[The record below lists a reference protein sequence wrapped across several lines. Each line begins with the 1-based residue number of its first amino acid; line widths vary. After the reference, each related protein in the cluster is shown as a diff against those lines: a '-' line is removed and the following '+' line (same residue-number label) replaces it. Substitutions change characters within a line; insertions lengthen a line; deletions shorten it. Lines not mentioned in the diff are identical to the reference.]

1 MIKLLDILELNIQK
15 KPFIGRGGE
24 ANVYNFNKQS
34 DKVIKYQKGDT
45 FGMSDRSWDDNI
57 SIMNDNPDV
66 FVKVYKSNPE
76 KHYLVLEKVDAK
88 KIVEEVKEMTK
99 IFIDQNNKDKKLFY
113 AENAGWIKPP
123 TFEGIYEASGI
134 IDPIN
139 IARTGILKG
148 NTSDIKLILNI
159 LKPYPN
165 LFNTFK
171 NWVKFIEL
179 VNSKIGLMI
188 DFSFENVGY
197 DKQGNLKMF
206 DF

>member
-24 ANVYNFNKQS
+24 ADVYDFNKQS

-45 FGMSDRSWDDNI
+45 FGMSDRSWNDNI

-76 KHYLVLEKVDAK
+76 KHYLILEKVDAK
-88 KIVEEVKEMTK
+88 KVVEEVKEMTK
-99 IFIDQNNKDKKLFY
+99 IFTNQNNKDKKLFF
-113 AENAGWIKPP
+113 AEDAGWYGSS
-123 TFEGIYEASGI
+123 TFKGIYEASGI
-134 IDPIN
+134 IDPIS
-139 IARTGILKG
+139 IAKTGILKG

-179 VNSKIGLMI
+179 VNSKIGLKI